1 MIRALRHL
9 SEWLRNRQH
18 ERELDALAAAI
29 RADREARQLEWLRQA
44 DAHRIEARRLFAE
57 AQAVECFAERHS
69 LYCQALA
76 AECRGEAC
84 HALAGGDAES
94 AAQHTMEAAGYDL
107 RAGAPMPV
115 PTQPAEAAHA

>member
-1 MIRALRHL
+1 MIARHL
-9 SEWLRNRQH
+9 RTLAEWWRDR
-18 ERELDALAAAI
+18 
-29 RADREARQLEWLRQA
+29 RAVPVAHAEPARAEREARQLEMLRIA
-44 DAHRIEARRLFAE
+44 ARHRAEARRLFAE
-57 AQAVECFAERHS
+57 AQAVEDFAERYGI
-69 LYCQALA
+69 YCQALA